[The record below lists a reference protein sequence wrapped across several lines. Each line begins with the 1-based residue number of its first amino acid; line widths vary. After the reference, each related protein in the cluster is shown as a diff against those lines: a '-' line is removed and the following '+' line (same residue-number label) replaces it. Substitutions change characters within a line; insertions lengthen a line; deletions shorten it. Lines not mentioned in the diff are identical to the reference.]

1 MAGSLSGPSTA
12 DRLAISSRK
21 FSFTAKAH
29 HHHHDQDCRILLS
42 DVKHGTKEADGCIVA
57 FLPPA
62 CLSDQPGCT
71 PIFAKNFSDK
81 ISHFLKTGKLG
92 NLHTCLSGQPAR
104 FYWFS
109 VVLTKCSFNMC
120 TNMVITTTSA
130 SFCALVG
137 ECQQKF
143 LLGGAFY
150 SPNERFSPNVP
161 LPSLNVIFPDIII
174 TA

>member
-1 MAGSLSGPSTA
+1 MAASLPSCHLPVCQTNLA
-12 DRLAISSRK
+12 ARLY
-21 FSFTAKAH
+21 
-29 HHHHDQDCRILLS
+29 LL
-42 DVKHGTKEADGCIVA
+42 
-57 FLPPA
+57 
-62 CLSDQPGCT
+62 
-71 PIFAKNFSDK
+71 K
-81 ISHFLKTGKLG
+81 ISPTKFPSFENRKIRKLTHMPVRSTYT
-92 NLHTCLSGQPAR
+92 LILI
-104 FYWFS
+104 FS
-109 VVLTKCSFNMC
+109 CFDKMFFNMC